1 MRIYLFCYFLIL
13 LGGIPSLT
21 FAQPKPYDF
30 TVKPEDNS
38 LLFKIWG
45 KGMKGSSYLYGTI
58 HAICADDVNTPPV
71 LLKAMNHSRQLYLEI
86 DMDDMK
92 ELFMAQVNL
101 VIPSDSSLKFLLND
115 EEYQY
120 VSTFFSD
127 SLHKDL
133 EQYEN
138 IRPILISGILYP
150 NLYNC
155 TKPQSFEST
164 LMAIAHKQNKEV
176 LGLESIKNQI
186 DAFDKIPLKTQAN
199 SFLSQIRNY
208 DFDKM
213 KSAYDSMYFFYK
225 KNNLIGLSRIILE
238 NESMNANIRGFEDIL
253 LFERNE
259 RWLNVIINASKKKP
273 TFYAFGAAHLVGENS
288 IIDLLRKSGYNV
300 KAIKY

>member
-1 MRIYLFCYFLIL
+1 MRIYLFCCFYII
-13 LGGIPSLT
+13 LGGIPFFT
-21 FAQPKPYDF
+21 HAQPRQYDF
-30 TVKPEDNS
+30 FVKPEDNS
-38 LLFKIWG
+38 LLFKVWG
-45 KGMKGSSYLYGTI
+45 NGMKGCSYLYGTI
-58 HAICADDVNTPPV
+58 HAICEDDINTPPV
-71 LLKAMNHSRQLYLEI
+71 LLKSLKSSRQLYLEI

-101 VIPSDSSLKFLLND
+101 VLPSDSSLKFLLTE
-115 EEYQY
+115 EEYSY
-120 VSTFFSD
+120 VYQFFQD
-127 SLHKDL
+127 SLQKDL

-155 TKPQSFEST
+155 PKPQPFEST

-186 DAFDKIPLKTQAN
+186 DAFDKIPLKIQAN
-199 SFLSQIRNY
+199 SFLNQIKKY
-208 DFDKM
+208 DYDKM
-213 KSAYDSMYFFYK
+213 KAAYDSMYFFYR
-225 KNNLIGLSRIILE
+225 KNDLIGLSRIILE

-253 LFERNE
+253 LFERNK
-259 RWLNVIINASKKKP
+259 RWLNVIVRASKTKP